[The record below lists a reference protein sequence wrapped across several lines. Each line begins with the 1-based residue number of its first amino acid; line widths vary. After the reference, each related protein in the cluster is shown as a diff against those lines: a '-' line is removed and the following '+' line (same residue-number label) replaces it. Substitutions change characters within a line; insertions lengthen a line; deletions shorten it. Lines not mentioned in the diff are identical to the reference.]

1 MTKERVLLYAVGA
14 TILYGGYRLLKAIG
28 ANVLDVMEH
37 ELNRPCQYGKGPY
50 KNYFGSMPR
59 ARFVQ
64 GGAPGLGKRA

>member
-1 MTKERVLLYAVGA
+1 VKKENVLLYAAGVA
-14 TILYGGYRLLKAIG
+14 ILYGSYRLLKAVVT
-28 ANVLDVMEH
+28 NVLDVMQYEA
-37 ELNRPCQYGKGPY
+37 NRPCQYGKGPY